1 MLEIPLIYC
10 KIHLELNWIEEC
22 VLSSAR
28 VFEKFKITD
37 DKLHAP
43 IVTLST
49 VNLSNVNETKQVSD
63 GFERSVCWNNYQ
75 TVPAKLINQGTT
87 YMNYLVHH
95 FKVLKDYLLML
106 MPLLQLLQT
115 MKQI

>member
-49 VNLSNVNETKQVSD
+49 KGNANETKQVSD